1 MCFWHLK
8 KLKMRRMFKSSYVLS
23 ALLIMFAVVTVSC
36 GSSRKTI
43 GVEEGWDLLG
53 EQKVNFVR
61 NTDVVT
67 VYNTNRYTAVRF
79 KVEQRD
85 IRLSSVKVVY
95 ENGDK
100 LTPTLDDDIAADQYS
115 RVIELGPEGKAV
127 RSIEFRYR
135 TKGNVLKGR
144 AKVLVFGKRYTQS
157 F

>member
-1 MCFWHLK
+1 
-8 KLKMRRMFKSSYVLS
+8 MRRTFKSNYVLT
-23 ALLIMFAVVTVSC
+23 ALLIIISIIGVSC

-53 EQKVNFVR
+53 EQKVNFIR

-67 VYNTNRYTAVRF
+67 VYNTNRYTSIRF
-79 KVEQRD
+79 KVEKRD

-100 LTPTLDDDIAADQYS
+100 LAPTLDYDIAADQYS

-144 AKVLVFGKRYTQS
+144 AKVLVFGKRYTPN